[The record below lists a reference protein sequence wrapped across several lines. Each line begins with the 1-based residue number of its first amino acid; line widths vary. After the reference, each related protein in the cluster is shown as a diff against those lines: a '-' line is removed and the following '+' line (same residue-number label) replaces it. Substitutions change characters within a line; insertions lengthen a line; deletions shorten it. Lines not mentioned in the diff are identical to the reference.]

1 MKQISILFLPNFRSY
16 KNVFIEISNTS
27 ISRERFIDFIKVFG
41 LSLLILNSIFFIE
54 FEKSGGEWL
63 VSNLSNSSS
72 SYLVLSWFTVGKTLF
87 FFSMGFSNL
96 LAWYSNVGREGSQW
110 NYLADRINSLI
121 GPVLVWLLISTV
133 ILNWVSTVPSLP
145 NYLTTAEDGIVPTF
159 EFVLWPLWL
168 VTIYLVLVIFTPL
181 TIYLHKKYPYIALF
195 GLGFLTFLVDTIS
208 FPISL
213 SYLELLNYLFFW
225 LTVHQIGY
233 FFADGKLQT
242 IKKQVFLSISIGCFS
257 YLFYKLEENTSYLSM
272 TSYRL
277 TSFNNE
283 DPPTFLY
290 LICSIGLLSLFLS
303 IRNNIENFLNRKFSW
318 NLFSTLH
325 SNIYTVYLW
334 HLILFYFLYLY
345 DINLIYLPILL
356 IFTSF
361 MFGSYERNTFKL
373 SSNFV
378 KRVNPLQPWPT
389 PIKARFSII
398 NFSLAWVSAFLI
410 LLGVIHVTLGG
421 IGQDGFN
428 TIREFYFL
436 SSSTFDGFSRILI
449 GILLLNLTV
458 RGKKYT
464 KRLLT
469 FGILLNL
476 LSIFL
481 KYTNYPELNLNN
493 YYLQITTTLYFL
505 IVLFAKSNFKI
516 RKKVK

>member
-1 MKQISILFLPNFRSY
+1 
-16 KNVFIEISNTS
+16 
-27 ISRERFIDFIKVFG
+27 
-41 LSLLILNSIFFIE
+41 
-54 FEKSGGEWL
+54 
-63 VSNLSNSSS
+63 
-72 SYLVLSWFTVGKTLF
+72 
-87 FFSMGFSNL
+87 
-96 LAWYSNVGREGSQW
+96 
-110 NYLADRINSLI
+110 
-121 GPVLVWLLISTV
+121 
-133 ILNWVSTVPSLP
+133 
-145 NYLTTAEDGIVPTF
+145 
-159 EFVLWPLWL
+159 
-168 VTIYLVLVIFTPL
+168 
-181 TIYLHKKYPYIALF
+181 
-195 GLGFLTFLVDTIS
+195 
-208 FPISL
+208 
-213 SYLELLNYLFFW
+213 
-225 LTVHQIGY
+225 
-233 FFADGKLQT
+233 
-242 IKKQVFLSISIGCFS
+242 
-257 YLFYKLEENTSYLSM
+257 M

-290 LICSIGLLSLFLS
+290 LICSIGLLSFFLS
-303 IRNNIENFLNRKFSW
+303 IRNNIENILNRKFSW
-318 NLFSTLH
+318 NLFSILH

-469 FGILLNL
+469 FGILLTL

-493 YYLQITTTLYFL
+493 YYLQIMTTLYFL

-516 RKKVK
+516 KNKVK